1 MLMGLISLISGVF
14 INLFSAFIG
23 FLIGTV
29 FSNRKIIRLFFQS
42 ILRKGKNLRLST
54 AYLFRIK
61 EGNKYILIKG
71 NRINQFQPV
80 GGVYK
85 YYDSFNEKKRK
96 MELVDENESHF
107 FEGNDLR
114 LKTKGQ
120 HLSEYIKWF
129 DSRKNREVNVYREL
143 IEELEVHSD
152 KEISIVLNTEIE
164 YIETIKEEIKFSE
177 HFKMDEQLIFDIFE
191 VRLPK
196 NVVEKIRQDDRF
208 VFVEEND
215 IRCECV
221 KVDNV
226 SFNVARTAKYI
237 V

>member
-1 MLMGLISLISGVF
+1 MK
-14 INLFSAFIG
+14 
-23 FLIGTV
+23 
-29 FSNRKIIRLFFQS
+29 RK
-42 ILRKGKNLRLST
+42 
-54 AYLFRIK
+54 
-61 EGNKYILIKG
+61 E
-71 NRINQFQPV
+71 
-80 GGVYK
+80 
-85 YYDSFNEKKRK
+85 K